1 MCRQAGRTPAWL
13 TSRQNSAGLQEVW
26 QARPNQPRCAIAMM
40 ELMFPQSALGL
51 QEHRLCENISAPE
64 CRLLP
69 VKIELVLQHF
79 QPETRSYHLGCE
91 SRLSLT

>member
-1 MCRQAGRTPAWL
+1 MCRQAGQKPAWL
-13 TSRQNSAGLQEVW
+13 TFRQNSADLQEVW

-40 ELMFPQSALGL
+40 GLMFPQSALGL

-64 CRLLP
+64 YRLLP
-69 VKIELVLQHF
+69 VKTGLELQYF

-91 SRLSLT
+91 SHLSLT